1 MAFVFRLEKVLGVRR
16 REEDEAAKVHA
27 LARERLDRARNW
39 LIDLESNMRLTLS
52 LLDED
57 KRADRVDAETLHYHS
72 LHCAGLESDMAC
84 AEKEIAV
91 ANEAVRLAVLAL
103 TEAHKAVEM
112 LEKLRERDEE
122 EWRKAEL
129 RRETLAMDEVAVM
142 RHRSKEA

>member
-1 MAFVFRLEKVLGVRR
+1 MAFAFRLEKVLGIRR
-16 REEDEAAKVHA
+16 REEDEAARVHA
-27 LARERLDRARNW
+27 VARERLDRARDW
-39 LIDLESNMRLTLS
+39 LSDLESNMRLTLA

-57 KRADRVDAETLHYHS
+57 KKANRVDAEVLHYHS
-72 LHCAGLESDMAC
+72 LHCAGLESDMELAEREIC
-84 AEKEIAV
+84 A
-91 ANEAVRLAVLAL
+91 ANEAVRIAALAL